1 MTNNVGTAAYGV
13 PNSQYTL
20 GISTP
25 ESITR
30 TGSSNGLCGLSP
42 ESLMFYCESRLRGLG
57 EQVGRAMAHQQ
68 KANEDVSALSSLHET
83 LNKYSK
89 GVNAQDTI
97 GGAQGDAAFGEMV
110 AAYDAAIDKVG
121 RDTELGKKLIDDR
134 EKILKTDGKGGPGDK
149 CVLEHE
155 MKAMTT
161 NLETMVK
168 DINGNSE
175 LEMINLQ
182 SLMSQRQA
190 AVQLTTNLV
199 QSLGDQMNKIAANIG
214 H

>member
-1 MTNNVGTAAYGV
+1 MSAMDPIGYQQA
-13 PNSQYTL
+13 NSEYIQGHT
-20 GISTP
+20 TP

-30 TGSSNGLCGLSP
+30 TGSSNVVCGLSP
-42 ESLMFYCESRLRGLG
+42 DSLMFYCESRLRGIG
-57 EQVGRAMAHQQ
+57 EQIGRAVAQQQ
-68 KANEDVSALSSLHET
+68 KSNSDISALNELHET
-83 LNKYSK
+83 LNQYSK
-89 GVNAQDTI
+89 GVNAEGTVK
-97 GGAQGDAAFGEMV
+97 GAEGDAAFQQMS
-110 AAYDAAIDKVG
+110 AAYDAAISKVG
-121 RDTELGKKLIDDR
+121 KDTELGKKLIEDKNR
-134 EKILKTDGKGGPGDK
+134 ILNTNGQGGTDNI
-149 CVLEHE
+149 VLEHE
-155 MKAMTT
+155 MKAMTN

-175 LEMINLQ
+175 LQMINLQ